1 MLNLVLHLDMSKRVL
16 SFKRLPATVIWLGIA
31 SFFNDLSGEI
41 VARALP
47 LYLAG
52 TLGVTFTLI
61 GIIEGIADFTSSIL
75 KIFSGW
81 YSDKTGKR
89 KLITV
94 IGYSMTAVARPLLY
108 GVSSW
113 GIPLVSRLTDRAG
126 KGIRTSARDALIA
139 DSVDSRSRGKAFGF
153 QRALDPFGAVI
164 GSLVAA
170 AAIFYLQGD
179 AGIGEEATISTSTF
193 NTLVLIATFPTIVG
207 VLLIIFFV
215 KQKRANPVENKI
227 VMGAVKTVLGNKR
240 FRYFLITIF
249 IFSLGQSSDAFLVLR
264 SQALG
269 IAPAMI
275 FIIFA
280 MLNMVTTLSSYP
292 FGSFSDNYSRRKII
306 RAAWLLYALVYA
318 GFAFATEEWH
328 AWGLFV
334 AYGVFYGMTEGVQKA
349 LVADLVPEEHRGTA
363 YGLFNATVG
372 LAILPASIIAGILW
386 EMFDHQAAFLYGAS
400 LAVVGSVMLSFV
412 KFPHAK

>member
-1 MLNLVLHLDMSKRVL
+1 MGKRPL
-16 SFKRLPATVIWLGIA
+16 SFKRLPATVVWLGIA
-31 SFFNDLSGEI
+31 SFFNDLSGDI

-47 LYLAG
+47 LYLVG
-52 TLGVTFTLI
+52 TLGVTFTLV

-89 KLITV
+89 KLVTV
-94 IGYSMTAVARPLLY
+94 FGYSLTAIARPMLY

-113 GIPLVSRLTDRAG
+113 IIPLISRFTDRAG

-139 DSVDSRSRGKAFGF
+139 DSVDNRSRGKAFGF
-153 QRALDPFGAVI
+153 QRALDPFGAVV
-164 GSLVAA
+164 GSLIAA
-170 AAIFYLQGD
+170 AAIFYLQGEPVT
-179 AGIGEEATISTSTF
+179 GEPAISESTF
-193 NTLVLIATFPTIVG
+193 NTLVLIATFPTIIG
-207 VLLIIFFV
+207 VLLIVFFV
-215 KQKRANPVENKI
+215 KQKRAQPIENKI
-227 VMGAVKTVLGNKR
+227 ALRAIKTVLGNAR

-249 IFSLGQSSDAFLVLR
+249 IFTLGQSSDAFLVLR
-264 SQALG
+264 SQSLG
-269 IAPAMI
+269 IGTAMI
-275 FIIFA
+275 FVIFA

-306 RAAWLLYALVYA
+306 RAAWILYALVYA

-334 AYGVFYGMTEGVQKA
+334 AYGIFYGMTEGVQKA
-349 LVADLVPEEHRGTA
+349 LVADLVPEQHRGTA

-372 LAILPASIIAGILW
+372 LALLPASIIAGLLW
-386 EMFDHQAAFLYGAS
+386 EAFDHRIAFLFGAS

-412 KFPHAK
+412 RFPHAK